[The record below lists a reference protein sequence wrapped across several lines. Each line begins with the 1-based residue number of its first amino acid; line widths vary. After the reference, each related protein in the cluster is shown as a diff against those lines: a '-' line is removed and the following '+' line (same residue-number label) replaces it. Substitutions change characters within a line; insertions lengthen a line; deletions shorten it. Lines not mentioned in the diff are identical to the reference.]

1 MFIENTK
8 PRALLL
14 LRVSTAKQANG
25 DDDCL
30 LPVQQEKCTALCE
43 ENGWEI
49 VDIIT
54 ETKSAYKNSMLER
67 EAIRDIANR
76 ADKGEFDILVT
87 FKFDRIGRKGIE
99 TVFFINNLIEK
110 GIRVFTATEGEIA
123 TGSLENEFK
132 GSKYNEQRL

>member
-8 PRALLL
+8 PGGLLL

-49 VDIIT
+49 IDIIT

-99 TVFFINNLIEK
+99 TTNFIMQLLEK
-110 GIRVFTATEGEIA
+110 DVRVYTVTEGEVKA
-123 TGSLENEFK
+123 NDFE
-132 GSKYNEQRL
+132 